1 MSKVEFT
8 LAKGG
13 PVAIFVTEESNITV
27 TKQST
32 TSGPYT
38 RIVDGIDDKGGVVVT
53 EDYDTVCSEIDA
65 ARVPSST

>member
-27 TKQST
+27 TKENSVA
-32 TSGPYT
+32 GPYT
-38 RIVDGIDDKGGVVVT
+38 RIVDGIDDQGGVVVT
-53 EDYDTVCSEIDA
+53 EDYETVCSDIEA
-65 ARVPSST
+65 ARVPSTI